1 MAKIKLDLTNDKS
14 ESSSKFST
22 VPSGT
27 YKVTLADSEFKN
39 TTSGFGL
46 TIGFMVEEGEHKGKL
61 IRNFVNVKN
70 ASSQAEEIGRARLKR
85 IMEVQGRKSF
95 KLEEDTDLISSTEFF
110 IVTELE
116 DSTFLDKNDKEVT
129 TKQNR
134 IKKILPLEETT
145 TEAPK
150 KEAPQKEEAPKNEKK
165 MPWDK

>member
-61 IRNFVNVKN
+61 IRDFVNVKN
-70 ASSQAEEIGRARLKR
+70 ATAWRYQQSDHDGLARIIQLTIGQSQPVLKISTLQTILIVPFSSPILAASL
-85 IMEVQGRKSF
+85 
-95 KLEEDTDLISSTEFF
+95 SS
-110 IVTELE
+110 LL
-116 DSTFLDKNDKEVT
+116 DSAS
-129 TKQNR
+129 Q
-134 IKKILPLEETT
+134 
-145 TEAPK
+145 
-150 KEAPQKEEAPKNEKK
+150 
-165 MPWDK
+165 

>member
-1 MAKIKLDLTNDKS
+1 
-14 ESSSKFST
+14 
-22 VPSGT
+22 
-27 YKVTLADSEFKN
+27 
-39 TTSGFGL
+39 
-46 TIGFMVEEGEHKGKL
+46 MVEEGEHKGKL
-61 IRNFVNVKN
+61 IRDFVNVKN